1 MGEGYAKRT
10 FRLQDLEERGVRG
23 CHGGNVTVHF
33 GLADSLARSGK
44 LREAMAVYAF
54 CCRKADAVPTPDRLR
69 HLSLALLECVAG
81 PKRQAPPAASPVAV
95 QQVPPPTAA
104 PPPHRGPRHLSGGQ
118 AGAVAPGGRGSVAA
132 GGLAS
137 APGCFACPCCE
148 GVLYQPVTAACGHTF
163 CRKCLT
169 AESGKPCVRCGHRLN
184 VAGPLE
190 TNVLIKSL
198 VEKWWAPDLKAVQ
211 LRDEGNELFGRNQV
225 ESALQKYDE
234 AVRLAPNNHLLLSN
248 RSHAFYRL
256 NRLQEALADAE
267 NVVRLKPSWGKG
279 HYRRGVALFAL
290 GRYEDALCA
299 FCSCVAIDGNP
310 QALRSEV
317 SQVLLRI
324 LLPCGGQRGGGRP
337 PSPNHHHH
345 HHPLLSPALYSLC
358 LPRSYS
364 LPYSLGSSPVR
375 HRRNSQH
382 RGSGG
387 LSPLRPF
394 GGASCPSSPPDA
406 FLPSLQIS
414 PPSPPSARTDA
425 PSAPGPQDASPGA
438 AAASRNQM
446 ELHYSD
452 CEDNSSG
459 EDDSPCTHL
468 HRRYSLN
475 AENTHLQGVLD
486 KLFREMEKLKRAE
499 FKASGNAPIVLT
511 APSPESIDAVDFDCV
526 LCCRTLWS
534 PVTTPC
540 GHTYCW
546 VCLDRC
552 LDYSCACPLCMA
564 SLADYLATSPRSVT
578 EFVEQALW
586 TYLPAEYET
595 RQVIHRQELSEGGPG
610 SVNGLCSGSEGL
622 RVEPRVPIF
631 VCTAAFPH
639 VPCPLFV
646 YEPRYRLMVRRC
658 VETGGR
664 QFGIAACISSSRRN
678 DGLSSRYADYGTM
691 LEMRDW
697 VLMGDGC
704 SILSTVGVR
713 RFRVITR
720 GERDGYDTAQ
730 VQFIQDQPIL
740 PEQINGIKQ
749 LHNKIR
755 KKSCQWMSMVG
766 HSIRMEIERTFG
778 LMPDVEPDD
787 SWLTLPD
794 GPAWVWWIL
803 AILPLGQNLQVGI
816 LATTSLEKRLRAV
829 DKTLDHMQRQIVTTT
844 DPSSSSPS
852 SSTTRGSPSESSTSQ
867 RSDPRQR
874 NEPSSAPQSSSSQ
887 TAPSQPSA
895 RQESELRRSEG
906 RYSLY
911 DPDS

>member
-1 MGEGYAKRT
+1 MADGYANRAY
-10 FRLQDLEERGVRG
+10 RLQELEDRGARG
-23 CHGGNVTVHF
+23 CNGGSMNVHF

-44 LREAMAVYAF
+44 LREAMGVYSY
-54 CCRKADAVPTPDRLR
+54 CCRRADAVPSPDRLR
-69 HLSLALLECVAG
+69 HLSLGLLEAVAG
-81 PKRQAPPAASPVAV
+81 PKKALSSVVAGQQQQPMSPPSAP
-95 QQVPPPTAA
+95 T
-104 PPPHRGPRHLSGGQ
+104 HRGARLPGGQ
-118 AGAVAPGGRGSVAA
+118 PGGAPGGRGAVAA
-132 GGLAS
+132 AGLLS

-148 GVLYQPVTAACGHTF
+148 GVLYQPVTAPCGHTF

-169 AESGKPCVRCGHRLN
+169 AESGKPCVRCGHKLN
-184 VAGPLE
+184 GGGPLE
-190 TNVLIKSL
+190 TNVLVKSL
-198 VEKWWAPDLKAVQ
+198 VEKWWAPELKAVQ

-256 NRLQEALADAE
+256 NRLQEALADAD

-279 HYRRGVALFAL
+279 HYRRGVALFSL

-310 QALRSEV
+310 QALRYEV

-324 LLPCGGQRGGGRP
+324 LLPPGGLSSRSGRGLSASTPRVQ
-337 PSPNHHHH
+337 SPTGIHHHH
-345 HHPLLSPALYSLC
+345 LYSLC

-364 LPYSLGSSPVR
+364 LPYSLSSPVR
-375 HRRNSQH
+375 HHPCRHQRCH
-382 RGSGG
+382 
-387 LSPLRPF
+387 SPKRPHHHHGPF
-394 GGASCPSSPPDA
+394 SNHSSCPSSPPDA
-406 FLPSLQIS
+406 FLPALQIS
-414 PPSPPSARTDA
+414 PPSPP
-425 PSAPGPQDASPGA
+425 PSSRSLPTSTATPEPSPQQLGMP
-438 AAASRNQM
+438 SRNPM
-446 ELHYSD
+446 DLHCSD

-459 EDDSPCTHL
+459 EEDALCTHSY
-468 HRRYSLN
+468 RRPSLS
-475 AENTHLQGVLD
+475 AENAHLQGILD
-486 KLFREMEKLKRAE
+486 KLFREMEKIKRADY
-499 FKASGNAPIVLT
+499 KAAGNNLNALT
-511 APSPESIDAVDFDCV
+511 SPSQDLIDSMDFDCV

-564 SLADYLATSPRSVT
+564 SLADYLATSPRCVT
-578 EFVEQALW
+578 DFIEQALW
-586 TYLPAEYET
+586 AYLPSEYEM
-595 RQVIHRQELSEGGPG
+595 RQLIHRQELSEGGPG
-610 SVNGLCSGSEGL
+610 GGTGLPNGSEGL
-622 RVEPRVPIF
+622 RVEPRVPVF
-631 VCTAAFPH
+631 VCTAAFPN

-664 QFGIAACISSSRRN
+664 QFGIAACISSSRRG
-678 DGLSSRYADYGTM
+678 DGLSRYADYGTM

-713 RFRVITR
+713 RFRVIAR

-730 VQFIQDQPIL
+730 VQFIQDQPIQ
-740 PEQINGIKQ
+740 PEQVNGIKQ
-749 LHNKIR
+749 LHNRIL
-755 KKSCQWMSMVG
+755 KKSCQWLSSVG
-766 HSIRMEIERTFG
+766 RPIRLEIERTFG
-778 LMPDVEPDD
+778 LMPELEADD

-794 GPAWVWWIL
+794 GPAWVWWTL

-816 LATTSLEKRLRAV
+816 LATTSLEKRLRAI
-829 DKTLDHMQRQIVTTT
+829 DKTLDHMQRQIAITS
-844 DPSSSSPS
+844 PSSSSS
-852 SSTTRGSPSESSTSQ
+852 SSTSQ
-867 RSDPRQR
+867 VVPS
-874 NEPSSAPQSSSSQ
+874 EPSSIQGSQTSSLSTQMTPPPSSSQ
-887 TAPSQPSA
+887 LEP
-895 RQESELRRSEG
+895 ELRRSEG
-906 RYSLY
+906 RYSTY